1 MDSGTKIESATAE
14 SLLATGAD
22 HLRQRAA
29 TRDLPQERSMKR
41 AVTAFNVLFGPQLR
55 QGSVTEVMGW
65 QFMAVLKMARASAG
79 AHNLDDYVDQ
89 AAYSALAGEC
99 AEKEHLDHIEDR
111 SLINALNYEEK
122 IELPLQKKA
131 KSRTKAAAGKYTT
144 RSRLV
149 PDPKRPGEKEWKIE
163 NQKAAKK
170 PAAKKQG
177 SRGRS

>member
-41 AVTAFNVLFGPQLR
+41 AVTAFNVLFGPQLK

-79 AHNLDDYVDQ
+79 SHNLDDYVDQ

-99 AEKEHLDHIEDR
+99 AEQGHRDREEHLALTKVFDDH
-111 SLINALNYEEK
+111 ALG
-122 IELPLQKKA
+122 IPLKADKEGFKK
-131 KSRTKAAAGKYTT
+131 
-144 RSRLV
+144 V
-149 PDPKRPGEKEWKIE
+149 
-163 NQKAAKK
+163 AKK